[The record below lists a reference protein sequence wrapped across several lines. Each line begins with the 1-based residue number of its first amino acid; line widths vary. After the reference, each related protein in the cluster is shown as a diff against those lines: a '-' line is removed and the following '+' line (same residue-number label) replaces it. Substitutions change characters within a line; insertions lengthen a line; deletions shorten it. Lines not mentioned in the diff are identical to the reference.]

1 MSWLRVLEL
10 FEFLHYYQITEVAND
25 LPSCKFEKIAL
36 DHHISIIISTQK
48 KNTVCKVL

>member
-10 FEFLHYYQITEVAND
+10 FEFLHYYHITEVAND
-25 LPSCKFEKIAL
+25 PPLANLKRLHLITTFLLLFLPK
-36 DHHISIIISTQK
+36 K